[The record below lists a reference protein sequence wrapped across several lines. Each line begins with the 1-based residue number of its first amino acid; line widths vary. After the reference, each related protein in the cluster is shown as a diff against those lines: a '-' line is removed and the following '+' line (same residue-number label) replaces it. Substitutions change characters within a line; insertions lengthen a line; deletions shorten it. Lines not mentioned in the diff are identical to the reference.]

1 LNQEKNTTV
10 AAIEARK
17 VVRKVG
23 YVVRKGDSLHRIA
36 DKFSL
41 KVSDIEKW
49 NTLPSKY
56 LQPGD
61 RLTLYVDVTRI
72 Q

>member
-1 LNQEKNTTV
+1 MRQ
-10 AAIEARK
+10 
-17 VVRKVG
+17 
-23 YVVRKGDSLHRIA
+23 GDSLYRIA
-36 DKFSL
+36 DKFNL
-41 KVSDIEKW
+41 QVSDIEKW
-49 NTLPSKY
+49 NTLSKKY